1 MVEGFGHIITL
12 TTREPPFH
20 LVCHCVNN
28 YTYSPN
34 SYILRRHIVHMQEMA
49 LPCKSKVLLKLHEYD
64 SNEIVEF
71 SSFSLSACLSYS
83 NHIHS
88 SPSSD
93 FNKFSFQETSPSSAK
108 STANF
113 ANFGDST
120 HTSNDNRI
128 LIVDDEED
136 IARLFKVA
144 LEQSGFM
151 VDIYNDPLLS
161 LSNYRAGIYDLL
173 LLDIRMPQMNGL
185 ELYKRIRQIDDNA
198 KVCFMTAFEVYHDEF
213 KSIFPDLIEK
223 GCFIR
228 KPIGMDAL
236 IRTVKSHLNYN

>member
-1 MVEGFGHIITL
+1 M
-12 TTREPPFH
+12 RK
-20 LVCHCVNN
+20 
-28 YTYSPN
+28 
-34 SYILRRHIVHMQEMA
+34 MA
-49 LPCKSKVLLKLHEYD
+49 YPCKPKVLLKFHEYD
-64 SNEIVEF
+64 DNEIEGF
-71 SSFSLSACLSYS
+71 SLISLSAYLSYP
-83 NHIHS
+83 NHLH

-93 FNKFSFQETSPSSAK
+93 FNRFRFQKTSPSNAK

-144 LEQSGFM
+144 LEQSGFI
-151 VDIYNDPLLS
+151 VNIYNDPLLS

-173 LLDIRMPQMNGL
+173 LLDIRMPQMNGF
-185 ELYKRIRQIDDNA
+185 ELYKRIRQIDESA

-213 KSIFPDLIEK
+213 KRIFPDLIEK
-223 GCFIR
+223 ECFIR

-236 IRTVKSHLNYN
+236 IRIVKSHLNYN

>member
-1 MVEGFGHIITL
+1 M
-12 TTREPPFH
+12 
-20 LVCHCVNN
+20 
-28 YTYSPN
+28 
-34 SYILRRHIVHMQEMA
+34 
-49 LPCKSKVLLKLHEYD
+49 
-64 SNEIVEF
+64 
-71 SSFSLSACLSYS
+71 ACLPYS
-83 NHIHS
+83 NHLH

-93 FNKFSFQETSPSSAK
+93 FNRFSFQKTCPSNTK
-108 STANF
+108 ST

-120 HTSNDNRI
+120 HINNDNNRI

-136 IARLFKVA
+136 IARLFKIA
-144 LEQSGFM
+144 LEQSGFI

-173 LLDIRMPQMNGL
+173 LLDIRMPQMNGF

-213 KSIFPDLIEK
+213 KSLFPDLIEK